1 MSVIKVIVA
10 GGRHFNDFGLVEKH
24 LANLPAGSVI
34 VSGGAT
40 GADSLGER
48 FANENGYDIVR
59 FPAEWDK
66 YGKRAGYLRNKQM
79 AEYGTCLLAFWD
91 GKSRGT
97 KMMINLAKEQGIPV
111 KVVRY

>member
-10 GGRHFNDFGLVEKH
+10 GGRYFGDYGLVEKH
-24 LANLPAGSVI
+24 LASLPAGSVI

-48 FANENGYDIVR
+48 FANENGFDIVR

-97 KMMINLAKEQGIPV
+97 KMMISLAKEQGIPV